1 VEIFT
6 QIHLKIIH
14 FPIALL
20 CVYPFIELLYFITQ
34 KEYFNKTAFL
44 FLVLGVTAALFAVLT
59 GNRAAEMISNW
70 QSDSKQIF
78 EQHQLYANIT
88 VWFFS
93 AILAVRFIVNKKY
106 SSKRII
112 AFIFFIV
119 SLIGLFTIYQ
129 TGYYGSRLSK
139 QIIINSQEII
149 K

>member
-1 VEIFT
+1 MEFFI

-34 KEYFNKTAFL
+34 KEYYNKTAFL
-44 FLVLGVTAALFAVLT
+44 FLAIGISTALFAVLS
-59 GNRAAEMISNW
+59 GNRAAEIISSW

-93 AILAVRFIVNKKY
+93 ALLGIRFIVNKKY

-112 AFIFFIV
+112 PFIFFII
-119 SLIGLFTIYQ
+119 SLFGLFAIYQ
-129 TGYYGSRLSK
+129 TGHYGNLLSK
-139 QIIINSQEII
+139 QITINSQDIV

>member
-1 VEIFT
+1 MEFLS
-6 QIHLKIIH
+6 QIHSRIIH

-44 FLVLGVTAALFAVLT
+44 FLTLGVVAALFAALS
-59 GNRAAEMISNW
+59 GNRTFEMISNW
-70 QSDSKQIF
+70 QANSKQIF

-93 AILAVRFIVNKKY
+93 ALLIIRYAVFQKY
-106 SSKRII
+106 PSKRVI

-119 SLIGLFTIYQ
+119 SLAGFYVVFQ
-129 TGYYGSRLSK
+129 TGYYGGLLSK
-139 QIIINSQEII
+139 LVIVNSQ
-149 K
+149 